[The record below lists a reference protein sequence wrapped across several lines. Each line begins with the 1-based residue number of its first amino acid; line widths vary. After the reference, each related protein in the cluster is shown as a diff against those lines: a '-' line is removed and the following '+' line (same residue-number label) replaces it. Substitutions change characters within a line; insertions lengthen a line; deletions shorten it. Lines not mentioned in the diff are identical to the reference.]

1 MTATWAA
8 PGRVNLVGEHT
19 DYNDGLVLP
28 FALPMTTTA
37 SVSTND
43 SGAVTVTSDGAD
55 DPVSFDVDASP
66 DDVSGWA
73 AYVAGVVWGVNRM
86 LGDGTA
92 RGDSAATAITGLDID
107 IRSGVPIGA
116 GLSSSAALECSVA
129 CAINDELGL
138 NLDKTTIA
146 DLARRAE
153 NDFVGV
159 PTGVM
164 DQLASMLCEEH
175 ALLYLDCRSMQTRL
189 VPFDPSAEGLT
200 LLVIN
205 THAEHELAGSEYG
218 DRRQSCEEAAAAM
231 GLTSLRDA
239 TVEQVRSLS
248 DQVLQRRAHHVVTE
262 IERVTEVVGLLE
274 SGHVADIGGFLTASH
289 QSLRDDYEVS
299 CEELDVTV
307 DASLSAGAL
316 GARMTGGGF
325 GGCAIVLCR
334 DTDQAAVEKSVRA
347 AYAERDWEEPTI
359 WAAAPARGAARVEP
373 GQDDGDQLSGD
384 HA

>member
-1 MTATWAA
+1 
-8 PGRVNLVGEHT
+8 
-19 DYNDGLVLP
+19 
-28 FALPMTTTA
+28 
-37 SVSTND
+37 
-43 SGAVTVTSDGAD
+43 
-55 DPVSFDVDASP
+55 
-66 DDVSGWA
+66 
-73 AYVAGVVWGVNRM
+73 M
-86 LGDGTA
+86 LGDGTV
-92 RGDSAATAITGLDID
+92 RSDSAATAITGLDID

-189 VPFDPSAEGLT
+189 VPFDPSAEDLT

-239 TVEQVRSLS
+239 SVEQVRSLS

-359 WAAAPARGAARVEP
+359 WAAAPARGAARVEV
-373 GQDDGDQLSGD
+373 G
-384 HA
+384 

>member
-1 MTATWAA
+1 
-8 PGRVNLVGEHT
+8 VNLVGEHT

-37 SVSTND
+37 SVTAND
-43 SGAVTVTSDGAD
+43 SGKVTVTSDGAD
-55 DPVSFDVDASP
+55 DPVTFDVDASP

-86 LGDGTA
+86 LADGTA
-92 RGDSAATAITGLDID
+92 QGNSEATGITGLDIA

-138 NLDKTTIA
+138 NLEKTTIA

-175 ALLYLDCRSMQTRL
+175 SLLYLDCRSMQTRL
-189 VPFDPSAEGLT
+189 VPFDPSAEGLR

-205 THAEHELAGSEYG
+205 THAEHELAGSAYG
-218 DRRQSCEEAAAAM
+218 ERRQSCEEAAAA
-231 GLTSLRDA
+231 LELASLRDA
-239 TVEQVRSLS
+239 TLEQVRSLS

-262 IERVTEVVGLLE
+262 IERVTEVVELLE
-274 SGHVADIGGFLTASH
+274 SGRVADIGGFLTASH

-299 CEELDVTV
+299 CPELDVTV

-334 DTDQAAVEKSVRA
+334 DSEQTVVEESVRV
-347 AYAERDWEEPTI
+347 AYAERDWQEPTI
-359 WAAAPARGAARVEP
+359 WTAAPARGAAPIEP
-373 GQDDGDQLSGD
+373 GQDDGDQLSGG